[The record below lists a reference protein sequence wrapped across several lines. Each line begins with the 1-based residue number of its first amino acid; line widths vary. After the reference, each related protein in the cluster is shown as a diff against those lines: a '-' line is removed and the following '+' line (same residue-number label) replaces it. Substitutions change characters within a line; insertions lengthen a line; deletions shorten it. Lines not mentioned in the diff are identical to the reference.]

1 MLDNLNHAFTPLFL
15 RKLNTDLAKY
25 LAIEERNE
33 SEDKLVR
40 LMALRHR
47 LVVRELKR
55 LPAST
60 LSSFAENELNVN
72 RYLDKVVRDFQS
84 QVKKEIVGFTRA
96 QKAAKSYK

>member
-1 MLDNLNHAFTPLFL
+1 MLDRLNHAFTPPFL
-15 RKLNTDLAKY
+15 RKLNADLASY
-25 LAIEERNE
+25 LAVEERNE

-55 LPAST
+55 LTAST
-60 LSSFAENELNVN
+60 LPSFAKNELNVN
-72 RYLDKVVRDFQS
+72 KYLEEVVRDFQS
-84 QVKKEIVGFTRA
+84 QVKKEIVGFSRA